1 MAAHNIVITNS
12 KGHLT
17 EDEIENLVLM
27 AEKRTE
33 EDKQNLA
40 KIRVKNLLETYCY
53 ETKSRLK
60 SSNID
65 SKQKAIIE
73 KEIDKAL
80 NWVKNDKQCYNTWRD
95 PRASAFV
102 FNYFNSIIVKKRY
115 T

>member
-1 MAAHNIVITNS
+1 
-12 KGHLT
+12 
-17 EDEIENLVLM
+17 M

-80 NWVKNDKQCYNTWRD
+80 NWVKNDKQ
-95 PRASAFV
+95 SAEAIQEKL
-102 FNYFNSIIVKKRY
+102 NELKKLNIN
-115 T
+115 